1 MPLLLLVALMVL
13 VLGLRWPSEI
23 DRVEVEMAEV
33 RDDNGRPHVGRVL
46 GNTTNGASQ
55 STSTSSRPAAASAA
69 ATAAATA
76 AASLR

>member
-23 DRVEVEMAEV
+23 DRVEVEMAKV

-46 GNTTNGASQ
+46 GKHHE
-55 STSTSSRPAAASAA
+55 RRVPVD
-69 ATAAATA
+69 
-76 AASLR
+76 LH